1 MICNLHEVQNEIH
14 KFLKMDRRE
23 KEKKKKNVHSIKM
36 EMMLISRTYIKK

>member
-23 KEKKKKNVHSIKM
+23 KEKKKKNRPQHKNGDDVNF
-36 EMMLISRTYIKK
+36 